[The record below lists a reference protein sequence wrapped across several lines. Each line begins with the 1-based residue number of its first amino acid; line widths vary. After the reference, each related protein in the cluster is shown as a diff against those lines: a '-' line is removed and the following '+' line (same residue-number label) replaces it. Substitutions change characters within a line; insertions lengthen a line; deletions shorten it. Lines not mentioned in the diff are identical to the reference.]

1 MNKYEHLLYK
11 RGFLLTDFDD
21 ITFKDSVTSRV
32 FKKWNHIYFN
42 NYHIYLEPSLQY
54 SLYRTKHR
62 EVLVMG
68 LLINPFKSINSHV
81 LICKQLAECKDETE
95 FLEYLDEIS
104 GRFTIIDNFKNKTQ
118 VYGDAGGTRTIYYD
132 KNHSIVSSH
141 SHLIADLMNY
151 KASEQA
157 LSVMSSKEFT
167 GRKYLPGLL
176 SPFNE
181 IRPLTPNTRYTIED
195 KLVERFFPRRKLST
209 SKFNDTIDEVT
220 NVLRIQSKLIHEL
233 YKTSTSLTAGLDS
246 RLTFAIQSDN
256 LGDKDY
262 FTHISNVNPIS
273 FEEDVKIGK
282 KLAEMYN
289 EKHTVYE
296 YSTKNMDVDFK
307 EFKSIWLKNVG
318 MYRGSVYLFK
328 TYADNYP
335 SDRLHIRSNLA
346 EIVRVY
352 YKSREGSSSLE
363 KIVNL
368 YTKSDYR
375 YNPLVIKSFKE
386 FINIAKFDNEYFYNY
401 NFADLFYWEHRMGM
415 WHSWIVNES
424 DVAYE
429 TFVPFNNRKLLKMM
443 LSIPEEERYSDE
455 LFIRVINNIN
465 PDLMDIPVNK
475 KML

>member
-1 MNKYEHLLYK
+1 
-11 RGFLLTDFDD
+11 
-21 ITFKDSVTSRV
+21 
-32 FKKWNHIYFN
+32 
-42 NYHIYLEPSLQY
+42 
-54 SLYRTKHR
+54 
-62 EVLVMG
+62 
-68 LLINPFKSINSHV
+68 
-81 LICKQLAECKDETE
+81 
-95 FLEYLDEIS
+95 
-104 GRFTIIDNFKNKTQ
+104 
-118 VYGDAGGTRTIYYD
+118 
-132 KNHSIVSSH
+132 
-141 SHLIADLMNY
+141 MNY
-151 KASEQA
+151 TASEQA

-209 SKFNDTIDEVT
+209 SKFNETIDEVT

-262 FTHISNVNPIS
+262 FTHISNVNPMS

-282 KLAEMYN
+282 KLAELLN

-296 YSTKNMDVDFK
+296 YSTKIMDDDFK
-307 EFKSIWLKNVG
+307 EFKSIWFKNVG

-352 YKSREGSSSLE
+352 YKNREGSSSLE

-368 YTKSDYR
+368 YTKSDYK
-375 YNPLVIKSFKE
+375 YNPLVLNSFK
-386 FINIAKFDNEYFYNY
+386 D
-401 NFADLFYWEHRMGM
+401 
-415 WHSWIVNES
+415 S
-424 DVAYE
+424 
-429 TFVPFNNRKLLKMM
+429 
-443 LSIPEEERYSDE
+443 
-455 LFIRVINNIN
+455 
-465 PDLMDIPVNK
+465 
-475 KML
+475 